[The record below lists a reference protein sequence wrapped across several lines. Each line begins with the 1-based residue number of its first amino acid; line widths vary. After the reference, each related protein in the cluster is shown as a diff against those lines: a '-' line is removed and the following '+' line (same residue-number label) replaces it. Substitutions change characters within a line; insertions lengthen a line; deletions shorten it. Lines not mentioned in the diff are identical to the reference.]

1 MGGAQKETEKMWKRD
16 QEALPDNSEPEAP
29 APPSPSTSMRPPAV
43 SAANV
48 RENRSPVPI
57 GRSVVMKGELSASE
71 DLAVEGTVEGTIELR
86 ENVLTIGPNGRI
98 KAQIFA
104 KTVIVFG
111 SVNGNITASD
121 RVDIRD
127 AGAVD
132 GNIVSP
138 RVSIADGAHFR
149 GSVDMQKKSPQLVKP
164 SAHNVTS
171 GDKSVHAAGVAH

>member
-1 MGGAQKETEKMWKRD
+1 
-16 QEALPDNSEPEAP
+16 
-29 APPSPSTSMRPPAV
+29 
-43 SAANV
+43 
-48 RENRSPVPI
+48 
-57 GRSVVMKGELSASE
+57 
-71 DLAVEGTVEGTIELR
+71 
-86 ENVLTIGPNGRI
+86 
-98 KAQIFA
+98 
-104 KTVIVFG
+104 VIVFG